1 MSRSFILKVMT
12 LSLLVMLPSTES
24 ALAGRDTD
32 TLEVAFPRD
41 VTTVDGMYTSRRE
54 NDILGLLTDDA
65 LFYVDP
71 NQLKTVPLA
80 AESYDLIDDMT
91 LNITI
96 RDDVYFHDGSLMT
109 VDDVIYSLNW
119 AKNPKSKSRQ
129 RLRLAGWIESVRKTG
144 PYQFQL
150 KMSHPYPLAL
160 YDLSYY
166 VKMRKSGYYERAKD
180 APGPILNGTGP
191 YKIVEFEPARTLI
204 LTQFDKYRV
213 GGPKGTPEIKNISI
227 RAISDWATQAA
238 EILSGG
244 IQWTFQMPT
253 DIAED
258 LGSDPRARLI
268 TGPSLRVGFLTMD
281 VVGKTESG
289 SPLQHLKVRQAINH
303 AIDRQAIVDH
313 LIRGSSKVVYSA
325 CHPFQFGCITDVVK
339 YDYDPEKAKRL
350 LAEAGYPDGF
360 TIPLWAARERPVME
374 VIQHQLSKVGI
385 TVDLRFV
392 MGSALGRALKRGQ
405 LSMFY
410 NTWGSF
416 SIPDAGAI
424 GPEHWSMASFR
435 NLSGDEVVSK
445 AMDRANSSY
454 DKEVRM
460 TAFNN
465 AFKRI
470 AEQAYWVPMFGYTM
484 NYVVTPDVD
493 YTPSKDGM
501 QRLFEVKWKDPQ

>member
-1 MSRSFILKVMT
+1 MVVSF
-12 LSLLVMLPSTES
+12 LVALPWAGT
-24 ALAGRDTD
+24 AQAGRDTD

-71 NQLKTVPLA
+71 EKLKPVPLA
-80 AESYDLIDDMT
+80 ARSYRSNGDT
-91 LNITI
+91 LLDITI
-96 RDDVYFHDGSLMT
+96 RDDIYFHDGSLMT
-109 VDDVIYSLNW
+109 VEDVIYSINW
-119 AKNPKSKSRQ
+119 AKDRKSKSRQ
-129 RLRLAGWIESVRKTG
+129 RIRLSKWIKNVTKTG
-144 PYQFQL
+144 PDALQIE
-150 KMSHPYPLAL
+150 MHHPYPLAL

-166 VKMRKSGYYERAKD
+166 VKMRKSGHYERPKD
-180 APGPILNGTGP
+180 APGPIMNGTGP
-191 YKIVEFEPARTLI
+191 YKIVAFEPARTLI
-204 LTQFDKYRV
+204 LTRFDKYRE
-213 GGPKGTPEIKNISI
+213 GGPKGSPEIKNISI

-258 LGSDPRARLI
+258 LGNDPRAQLI

-289 SPLQHLKVRQAINH
+289 SPLRHLKVRQAINH

-313 LIRGSSKVVYSA
+313 LIRGSSKVVHSA
-325 CHPFQFGCITDVVK
+325 CHPFQFGCVTDVVK
-339 YDYDPEKAKRL
+339 YEYDPEKAKRL
-350 LAEAGYPDGF
+350 LIEAGYPNGF
-360 TIPLWAARERPVME
+360 TIPLWASRERPVME
-374 VIQHQLSKVGI
+374 VIQHQLGKVGI
-385 TVDLRFV
+385 EVDLRFV

-424 GPEHWSMASFR
+424 GPEHWAKESFR
-435 NLSGDEVVSK
+435 NLSSDPIIER
-445 AMDRANSSY
+445 AMELATENY

-460 TAFNN
+460 LSFHQAFD
-465 AFKRI
+465 RI
-470 AEQAYWVPMFGYTM
+470 AEQAYWVPMFAYTM
-484 NYVVTPDVD
+484 NYVVTPDVE

>member
-1 MSRSFILKVMT
+1 MSRSLVLKGMAF
-12 LSLLVMLPSTES
+12 SLLVMLSWSPS
-24 ALAGRDTD
+24 AIAGRDTD
-32 TLEVAFPRD
+32 TLQVAFPRD

-71 NQLKTVPLA
+71 DQLKAVPLA
-80 AESYDLIDDMT
+80 AKSYELIGERV
-91 LNITI
+91 LNITL

-109 VDDVIYSLNW
+109 VEDVIYSISW
-119 AKNPKSKSRQ
+119 AKDPDSKSRQ
-129 RLRLAGWIESVRKTG
+129 RLRLAKWIKDVTKTG
-144 PYQFQL
+144 PHQL
-150 KMSHPYPLAL
+150 QITMHHAYPLAL

-166 VKMRKSGYYERAKD
+166 IKLRKDGYYERPKD
-180 APGPILNGTGP
+180 SPGLVLNGTGP
-191 YKIVEFEPARTLI
+191 YKIVAFEPARTLK
-204 LTQFDKYRV
+204 LTRFDKYRT
-213 GGPKGTPEIKNISI
+213 GGPKGSPEIKNISI

-258 LGSDPRARLI
+258 LGTDPRAKLI

-281 VVGKTESG
+281 VVGKTENG
-289 SPLQHLKVRQAINH
+289 TPLRNLKVRQAINH

-313 LIRGSSKVVYSA
+313 LVRGSSKVVHSA
-325 CHPFQFGCITDVVK
+325 CHPFQFGCVTDVVQ
-339 YDYDPEKAKRL
+339 YEYDPEKAKRL

-360 TIPLWAARERPVME
+360 SIPLWAARERPVME
-374 VIQHQLSKVGI
+374 VIQHQLGKVGI
-385 TVDLRFV
+385 DVDLRFV

-424 GPEHWSMASFR
+424 GPEHWAKESFR
-435 NLSGDEVVSK
+435 NLAGDPIVER
-445 AMDRANSSY
+445 AMELATENY
-454 DKEVRM
+454 DEEVRM
-460 TAFNN
+460 LSFHQAFDQ
-465 AFKRI
+465 I
-470 AEQAYWVPMFGYTM
+470 AEQAYWVPMFAYTM

>member
-1 MSRSFILKVMT
+1 MRRTIFLKT
-12 LSLLVMLPSTES
+12 IAFSLLVVFAWYPT
-24 ALAGRDTD
+24 AQAGRDTD

-71 NQLKTVPLA
+71 KKLKAVPLA
-80 AESYDLIDDMT
+80 ARSYELIGDRI

-96 RDDVYFHDGSLMT
+96 RDDIYFHDGSLMT
-109 VDDVIYSLNW
+109 VDDVIYTINW
-119 AKNPKSKSRQ
+119 AKDRKSKSRQ
-129 RLRLAGWIESVRKTG
+129 RIRLSKWIKSVKKTG
-144 PYQFQL
+144 PDRLQI
-150 KMSHPYPLAL
+150 MMHHPYPLAL

-166 VKMRKSGYYERAKD
+166 VKLRKSGHYEKSKY

-204 LTQFDKYRV
+204 LTRFDKYRTD
-213 GGPKGTPEIKNISI
+213 GPKGSPEIQNISI

-258 LGSDPRARLI
+258 LGSDPRAQLI

-289 SPLQHLKVRQAINH
+289 APLRHLKVRQAINH

-325 CHPFQFGCITDVVK
+325 CHPFQFGCVTDVVK
-339 YDYDPEKAKRL
+339 YEYDPEKAKRL

-374 VIQHQLSKVGI
+374 VIQHQLGKVGI
-385 TVDLRFV
+385 DVDLRFV

-424 GPEHWSMASFR
+424 GPEHWAKESFR
-435 NLSGDEVVSK
+435 NLSSDPIIER
-445 AMDRANSSY
+445 AMELATENY

-460 TAFNN
+460 LSFHQAFD
-465 AFKRI
+465 RI
-470 AEQAYWVPMFGYTM
+470 AEQAYWVPMFAYTM

-493 YTPSKDGM
+493 YSPSRDGM

>member
-1 MSRSFILKVMT
+1 LRRSFVLKAMV
-12 LSLLVMLPSTES
+12 LSLLVTLPWSGT
-24 ALAGRDTD
+24 AQAGRDTD
-32 TLEVAFPRD
+32 TLEVAFPRN

-71 NQLKTVPLA
+71 DQLKVVPLVA
-80 AESYDLIDDMT
+80 RSYELIGDT
-91 LNITI
+91 ILNITI
-96 RDDVYFHDGSLMT
+96 RDDVHFHDGSLMT
-109 VDDVIYSLNW
+109 VDDVIYSINW
-119 AKNPKSKSRQ
+119 AKDPKSKSRQ
-129 RLRLAGWIESVRKTG
+129 RLRLSKWIKSVTQTG
-144 PYQFQL
+144 PNQIQI
-150 KMSHPYPLAL
+150 KMFHPHPLAL

-166 VKMRKSGYYERAKD
+166 VKMRKAGHYERAKG

-191 YKIVEFEPARTLI
+191 YKIIEFEPARTLI
-204 LTQFDKYRV
+204 LTRFDKYRKD
-213 GGPKGTPEIKNISI
+213 GPKGSPEIKNISI

-258 LGSDPRARLI
+258 LGSDPRAKLI

-289 SPLQHLKVRQAINH
+289 SPLRHLKVRQAINH

-313 LIRGSSKVVYSA
+313 LVRGSSKVVHSA
-325 CHPFQFGCITDVVK
+325 CHPFQFGCFTDIQK
-339 YDYDPEKAKRL
+339 YEYDPEKAKRL
-350 LAEAGYPDGF
+350 LAEAGYPNGF
-360 TIPLWAARERPVME
+360 AIPLWAARERPVME
-374 VIQHQLSKVGI
+374 VIQHQLGKVGI
-385 TVDLRFV
+385 EVDLRFV

-424 GPEHWSMASFR
+424 GPEHWAKESFR
-435 NLSGDEVVSK
+435 NLSGDPIVER
-445 AMDRANSSY
+445 AMELATENY
-454 DKEVRM
+454 DKEIRM
-460 TAFNN
+460 MSFHQAFH
-465 AFKRI
+465 RI
-470 AEQAYWVPMFGYTM
+470 AEQAYWVPMFAYTM

-493 YTPSKDGM
+493 YVPSKDGM